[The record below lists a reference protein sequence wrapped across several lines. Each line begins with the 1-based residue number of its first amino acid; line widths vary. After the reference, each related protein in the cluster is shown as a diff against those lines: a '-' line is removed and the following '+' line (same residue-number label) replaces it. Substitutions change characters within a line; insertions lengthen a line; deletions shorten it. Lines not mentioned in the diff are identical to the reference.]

1 MCYNNVKK
9 GGGYMT
15 LSKLAQ
21 LANVSVSVV
30 SKAFAGKEGV
40 SRAMREHVFAVA
52 KEHGCFE
59 QFYHVPYDKPVI
71 AVIIPE
77 AISVYYIHFIE
88 VLKKSMEQ
96 NGYTMLLSIS
106 NFDPEM
112 TEELLRYYTE
122 HSRVN
127 GMVIFEDLPKLH
139 GKTDTIIISVTE
151 RSDSGS
157 ENGIHLDL
165 TQGLTAAVR
174 HLKNLGHSRIA
185 YVGEPLTQNKCDDLR
200 RVTESEGLALP
211 DELLVCSLHRFE
223 DAGRDGLRRLM
234 SLNDRPT
241 AVFGAYGY
249 ITSGIISEAES
260 MGLCIPDDLSVISMD
275 SDPSP
280 IHRILDVSRI
290 PSGIDKICEAIMSA
304 LNHKLNPT
312 VHKEADSLIIPSEFY
327 TGDTVGRVK

>member
-1 MCYNNVKK
+1 
-9 GGGYMT
+9 MT

-30 SKAFAGKEGV
+30 SKAFSGKDGV
-40 SRAMREHVFAVA
+40 SLAMREHVFAVA

-88 VLKKSMEQ
+88 VLKRSMEAH
-96 NGYTMLLSIS
+96 GYTMLLSIS

-112 TEELLRYYTE
+112 TEELMRYYTD

-127 GMVIFEDLPKLH
+127 GMVVFGELPKAIK
-139 GKTDTIIISVTE
+139 KTDTVIFSVSE
-151 RSDSGS
+151 KSDSDPETS
-157 ENGIHLDL
+157 IRLDL
-165 TQGLTAAVR
+165 DSGITAALE
-174 HLKNLGHSRIA
+174 HLKALGHRRIA

-200 RVTESEGLALP
+200 AAMERLDLEFS
-211 DELLVCSLHRFE
+211 DELSVCSLLRFE
-223 DAGRDGLRRLM
+223 EAGRDGLRRLM
-234 SLNDRPT
+234 SLSDRPT

-249 ITSGIISEAES
+249 ITAGIISEAEA
-260 MGLCIPDDLSVISMD
+260 MGLIIPDELSVISMD

-280 IHRILDVSRI
+280 IYRNLDVSRI
-290 PSGIDKICEAIMSA
+290 PSGIERICEAIMSA
-304 LNHKLNPT
+304 LNHKLNPSIHENAASLT
-312 VHKEADSLIIPSEFY
+312 VLSEFY
-327 TGDTVGRVK
+327 IGETTGKIQ

>member
-1 MCYNNVKK
+1 
-9 GGGYMT
+9 MT

-30 SKAFAGKEGV
+30 SKAFSGKEGV

-127 GMVIFEDLPKLH
+127 GMVIFEDLPKLR

-165 TQGLTAAVR
+165 TQGLTSAVR
-174 HLKNLGHSRIA
+174 HLKDMGHSRIA

-200 RVTESEGLALP
+200 IVMEREGLIP
-211 DELLVCSLHRFE
+211 SDELFVCSLNRFE

-234 SLNDRPT
+234 ALPDRPT

-249 ITSGIISEAES
+249 ITAGIVSEAEL
-260 MGLCIPDDLSVISMD
+260 MGLSIPGDLSVISMD
-275 SDPSP
+275 SDPYP
-280 IHRILDVSRI
+280 IHRTLDVSHI
-290 PSGIDKICEAIMSA
+290 PSGIDKICEAIMAA
-304 LNHKLNPT
+304 LNHKLNPSL
-312 VHKEADSLIIPSEFY
+312 HKTPASLTIPSEFY
-327 TGDTVGRVK
+327 IGDTVAKVK